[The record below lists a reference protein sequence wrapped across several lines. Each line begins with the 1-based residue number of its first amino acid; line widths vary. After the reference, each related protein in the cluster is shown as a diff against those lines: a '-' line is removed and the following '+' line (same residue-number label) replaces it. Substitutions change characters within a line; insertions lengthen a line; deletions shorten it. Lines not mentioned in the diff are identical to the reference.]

1 MASVSLKQDP
11 CSYEEKLAR
20 SIGPGMYM
28 LGTPANDISECS
40 RAIPN
45 DPSVRLQTWGPTN
58 CMPGKSVDIGSE
70 LRGLNYKNTKCKA
83 EQYDPSKPSSVAV
96 VEKMCGR
103 TQTDSRKCATPQESS
118 RLSNPPCTLRSTGW
132 NRWEWLCYDPQEKA
146 TVPFDFLIS
155 NRINVKDN
163 HVPCL
168 LNPSEQTN
176 ELNAA
181 GGDPLNT
188 LSGWVPPAG
197 LGAEAPGN
205 ANSAQTYR
213 SHQWATAVG
222 N

>member
-45 DPSVRLQTWGPTN
+45 DPSVRLQSWGPGN

-83 EQYDPSKPSSVAV
+83 DQYDPAKPSKIALI
-96 VEKMCGR
+96 EGMCGR
-103 TQTDSRKCATPQESS
+103 TKEDSRKCTAPQEAS

-132 NRWEWLCYDPQEKA
+132 NRWEWLCYDPQDKA
-146 TVPFDFLIS
+146 TIPFDYLIS

-168 LNPSEQTN
+168 LTPTEQTN
-176 ELNAA
+176 ELNSSV
-181 GGDPLNT
+181 GDPMNT
-188 LSGWVPPAG
+188 LGGWVPPSG
-197 LGAEAPGN
+197 IGAEAPGFPN
-205 ANSAQTYR
+205 NSQTYR
-213 SHQWATAVG
+213 SHKWATSVG